1 VAAKPNEGFQIV
13 YTVAGRRIVRRFIQ
27 PLVLIGRSVVCDVVI
42 DCADL
47 SRKHAEI
54 QGDEWGWKI
63 RDLNSRK
70 GTHVNGERVE
80 LRRLHDGDKITLAPD
95 ASQPVVIHF
104 YVTAGEEGLAQR
116 VQLMDAPE
124 RTQVL
129 ASIDLKNFEQSLVS
143 PPGEGL
149 GPRALSRPFG
159 RRRPAGLGTGADLD
173 AELRAP
179 QQQVAL
185 LNIFKRVGDVLLVC
199 ENVDKMLDAVLG
211 MVLDTLPGTRGLI
224 CLYDEKTGNLEPKAF
239 RAGLVQTDQSF
250 AISRTIL
257 NEAIHIQRAML
268 VTNARDDPR
277 FQAAASVR
285 EQDIRSAM
293 CVPLYHAGA
302 VKGVVY
308 VDCEHTA
315 EAFTGADL
323 ELLAVLGLM
332 VAVGITQLTLR
343 DDLAQERRVRDK
355 LSRYSSPRVVE
366 QIMNRAGALGGEM
379 LAEDHEVSVLF
390 ADIVH
395 FTSLAENMKP
405 AEVIQLLNG
414 VFERLADAVF
424 QHDGTLDKYIGDA
437 VMAVFGAPLPQA
449 DHAVRAVKTALL
461 MREVLDQLNQA
472 APHRPALQIR
482 VGINSGNAIVG
493 DVGSPLRKEYT
504 AIGDV
509 VNTASRLESSVAQP
523 GEIVIGPLTY
533 ELVKDAFACDAL
545 PEVQLRG
552 RQQGIRPF
560 RVNAA
565 R

>member
-1 VAAKPNEGFQIV
+1 
-13 YTVAGRRIVRRFIQ
+13 VRRFTQ

-42 DCADL
+42 DHADL

-54 QGDEWGWKI
+54 RGDEWGWMI
-63 RDLNSRK
+63 HDLNSRK
-70 GTHVNGERVE
+70 GTFVNGERVE
-80 LRRLHDGDKITLAPD
+80 SQRLRDGDKIVLAPD
-95 ASQPVVIHF
+95 ASEPVVIRFH
-104 YVTAGEEGLAQR
+104 VVSSEQGLAQR
-116 VQLMDAPE
+116 VLLMDAPE

-129 ASIDLKNFEQSLVS
+129 ASIDLKDFEQSLVS
-143 PPGEGL
+143 PPAERF
-149 GPRALSRPFG
+149 GPPALSRSLG
-159 RRRPAGLGTGADLD
+159 RRRSAGPDTGGDLD

-179 QQQVAL
+179 QRQVAL
-185 LNIFKRVGDVLLVC
+185 LNVFKRVGDVLLVC
-199 ENVDKMLDAVLG
+199 EHVDQMLDAVLG

-224 CLYDEKTGNLEPKAF
+224 CLYDEKSGNLEPKAF
-239 RAGLVQTDQSF
+239 RASLAQPDQPS
-250 AISRTIL
+250 AVSRTIL

-277 FQAAASVR
+277 FQAAVSVR

-308 VDCEHTA
+308 VDCEHA
-315 EAFTGADL
+315 AGAFTGEDL

-332 VAVGITQLTLR
+332 VAVGITQLGLR

-379 LAEDHEVSVLF
+379 LAEDHEISVLF

-449 DHAVRAVKTALL
+449 DHALRAVKTALL
-461 MREVLDQLNQA
+461 MRDVLDQLNRA
-472 APHRPALQIR
+472 SPDAPQLQIR

-533 ELVKDAFACDAL
+533 ELVKAGFACEAL

-552 RQQGIRPF
+552 RLQGIQPY
-560 RVNAA
+560 RVVAA